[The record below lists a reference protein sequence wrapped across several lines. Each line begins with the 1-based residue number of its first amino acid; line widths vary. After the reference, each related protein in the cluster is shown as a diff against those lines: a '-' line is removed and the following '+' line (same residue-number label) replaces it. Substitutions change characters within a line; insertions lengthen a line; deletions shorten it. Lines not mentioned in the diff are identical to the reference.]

1 MCRSVNFKVAENVAD
16 ELARSDGREVK
27 LEEDVELQ
35 LPFLLPEDGYSCDV
49 VRGVPQGLTEFLQP
63 LQSAGLC
70 RMNVQPTSS
79 GQWTIYMTE
88 PMTNVIK
95 KILHFFRSFIYL
107 RAILKFFLLSMDC
120 TVEKSECY
128 EQQIASDS
136 TTVGNSNDSFA
147 QIKQRNGPQH
157 RGCQG

>member
-1 MCRSVNFKVAENVAD
+1 MAD
-16 ELARSDGREVK
+16 ELARSDGREIK

-88 PMTNVIK
+88 PMMNVK
-95 KILHFFRSFIYL
+95 NF
-107 RAILKFFLLSMDC
+107 C
-120 TVEKSECY
+120 
-128 EQQIASDS
+128 
-136 TTVGNSNDSFA
+136 NS
-147 QIKQRNGPQH
+147 
-157 RGCQG
+157 

>member
-1 MCRSVNFKVAENVAD
+1 MLFFKVAENVAD

-63 LQSAGLC
+63 LQGAGLC

-79 GQWTIYMTE
+79 GQWTIYMSE
-88 PMTNVIK
+88 PNTNVSD
-95 KILHFFRSFIYL
+95 LYNYYSFNEWVKY
-107 RAILKFFLLSMDC
+107 AD
-120 TVEKSECY
+120 
-128 EQQIASDS
+128 D
-136 TTVGNSNDSFA
+136 
-147 QIKQRNGPQH
+147 
-157 RGCQG
+157 